1 MKAVLIESDKKSASK
16 LKHLYQLAE
25 DLGLSVKILSDKMLE
40 ELEDKALGKAIDSA
54 QKEKLGTV
62 DTASFKKKLRG
73 K

>member
-54 QKEKLGTV
+54 KKEKLGTV